1 MDTEILIKLLRK
13 PLISPKTLEAIG
25 IKSMQ
30 SLANDRWKNIGLPY
44 IRIGRTIRYKRSDIV
59 KYLRKH
65 YHVPAKTSESA

>member
-1 MDTEILIKLLRK
+1 MDSEILIKLLKK

-44 IRIGRTIRYKRSDIV
+44 VKIGRTIRYKRSDVV
-59 KYLRKH
+59 KYLREH
-65 YHVPAKTSESA
+65 YHDPAKNN